1 MKLTNK
7 YLCMALIAILA
18 LTSANVPKTTTV
30 FIIGD
35 STAANKKID

>member
-1 MKLTNK
+1 
-7 YLCMALIAILA
+7 MALIAILA

-35 STAANKKID
+35 STAANKKIDEGKQ